1 VAFGG
6 ASSEPART
14 DKGGKPEEQPVGE
27 ALGVSVYAQQVV
39 HGHDRAQLERLCR
52 YVMRPPLSQE
62 RLERRVDGRL
72 ELTLKNVWKDGTRAL
87 LLLPHD
93 LLVRLCAAVPP
104 PRHPLIRFYGVFAPH
119 SGWRVKV
126 VPIRSPCCDQRD
138 EDGICSPH
146 STAAATATTTATTAA
161 RIVKSSTLPILA
173 RLCSDPVPYCTA
185 AIAPRYVA
193 PVAVREP
200 SMRIDWAELLKR
212 VHDVDA
218 LACPCGGRLKF
229 VALILDEDPARA
241 ILESLHLPS
250 EPPPIARARSP
261 DWFDPI
267 IPVDA

>member
-1 VAFGG
+1 MSPLQFL
-6 ASSEPART
+6 ARLA
-14 DKGGKPEEQPVGE
+14 
-27 ALGVSVYAQQVV
+27 ALI
-39 HGHDRAQLERLCR
+39 
-52 YVMRPPLSQE
+52 
-62 RLERRVDGRL
+62 
-72 ELTLKNVWKDGTRAL
+72 
-87 LLLPHD
+87 
-93 LLVRLCAAVPP
+93 PP

-126 VPIRSPCCDQRD
+126 VPIRSPYCDRRD

-146 STAAATATTTATTAA
+146 STAAATATATTAA

-173 RLCSDPVPYCTA
+173 RLCSEPVPDCTA

-200 SMRIDWAELLKR
+200 STRIDWAELLKR

-267 IPVDA
+267 PVDA